1 MSAYV
6 CSNAHI
12 KALAIFAVR
21 KSHGSMLVDPCYV
34 DGAKDLDGKYEEVI
48 ATRYAAILLAENVRS
63 VRARYADDIGDYEE
77 IEISKSE
84 VLMPKA
90 FTPVTI
96 LKLCNCLA
104 YQSCETEDWE
114 TTNAYKLLQQIKD
127 AAIRLLPGYEQAPW
141 GLHDT
146 ETA

>member
-6 CSNAHI
+6 CSKAHI
-12 KALAIFAVR
+12 KALAIFAES
-21 KSHGSMLVDPCYV
+21 KIEPWYV
-34 DGAKDLDGKYEEVI
+34 DGAKDLSRDSSEV

-63 VRARYADDIGDYEE
+63 IRARYADDVGDYEE
-77 IEISKSE
+77 IQISNSE

-90 FTPVTI
+90 LGAVTI

-104 YQSCETEDWE
+104 YQSCETDDWE

-127 AAIRLLPGYEQAPW
+127 AAIRVLPGYEDAPW
-141 GLHDT
+141 GIHNMS
-146 ETA
+146 EAA